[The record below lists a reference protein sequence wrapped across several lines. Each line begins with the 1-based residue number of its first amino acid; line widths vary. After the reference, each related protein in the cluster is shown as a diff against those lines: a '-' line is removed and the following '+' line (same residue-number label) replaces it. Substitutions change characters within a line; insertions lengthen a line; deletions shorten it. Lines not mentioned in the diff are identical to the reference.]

1 VTRTYERG
9 TATRSTPIPG
19 IQSSPSRVNRFARS
33 GGGTAAHGLHD
44 LVAVAGPATR
54 CGRERIPTT
63 AESAIR
69 ARFVRDSFHRLSTE
83 LITALSRRIVWYRR
97 RRAAVKKRA
106 GACWMFRAISINE
119 RCNRAGCRVAG
130 RNRILS
136 AREDEPSRQSDPV
149 KGWWT
154 CRTSLRA
161 WVARCRIEGSCL
173 PDAVASTSLRDGWW
187 SREAGLAVLAI
198 PAHTDGK
205 RRRSVRSGA
214 VRWRFARS
222 FRDLLAV
229 VVQAIAISIT
239 SCTSGWNRRL
249 PGMGEAGIFP
259 SSEMQRAATALLDR
273 WHKPERAARPVIC
286 YSWRVSLRLSQGRR

>member
-136 AREDEPSRQSDPV
+136 AREDEPSRQSDPA

-154 CRTSLRA
+154 CRTSLALGSLGAGSRVAACQMPWRA
-161 WVARCRIEGSCL
+161 RRCVMAGGRAKPVLPSWRFLPTRTASVADRCDLALSGG
-173 PDAVASTSLRDGWW
+173 AS
-187 SREAGLAVLAI
+187 LAVFTTTAGGRGSSNCNLD
-198 PAHTDGK
+198 H
-205 RRRSVRSGA
+205 
-214 VRWRFARS
+214 
-222 FRDLLAV
+222 LLHF
-229 VVQAIAISIT
+229 
-239 SCTSGWNRRL
+239 GL
-249 PGMGEAGIFP
+249 E
-259 SSEMQRAATALLDR
+259 
-273 WHKPERAARPVIC
+273 
-286 YSWRVSLRLSQGRR
+286 